1 MQKNVTPGRRKGCPN
16 YPPDLNHQLVAASC
30 EPRISIS
37 KLALE
42 NGINANLLFKMA
54 TTMARGE
61 ELLITFFREPPA
73 TSSVTVVHQLVEH
86 VFSINAPITFSWIS
100 TEREKQIVLRA
111 NRLMRVRSVRL
122 LRSMRW
128 VNILPV
134 RCLFFGTSR
143 P

>member
-1 MQKNVTPGRRKGCPN
+1 MC
-16 YPPDLNHQLVAASC
+16 
-30 EPRISIS
+30 
-37 KLALE
+37 
-42 NGINANLLFKMA
+42 
-54 TTMARGE
+54 
-61 ELLITFFREPPA
+61 
-73 TSSVTVVHQLVEH
+73 
-86 VFSINAPITFSWIS
+86 FSINAPITFSWIS

-111 NRLMRVRSVRL
+111 NRLMQVRSVRL